1 MDKNINEREICFV
14 TTTLYSKWLEYQN
27 NIIKDMFPN
36 SKCILID
43 GRDNWP
49 LSWFYWIEEVKK
61 SECKYFI
68 HIDEDFFITDKDE
81 LIKVIKKIDD
91 NDIDI
96 IGCPDGYHEYR
107 GANPIAINTFLMVGR
122 VDKLKDINLSNISFM
137 YGTNGWMN
145 NLGLSFKESYK
156 DDFDYKFTKKGGGN
170 LTFEQEPYY
179 AFLWALKDAGCKFD
193 YLFPHFDDRFKS
205 TNPRVE
211 EDSNDIGI
219 HMWYTREWNSNSD
232 VHGMKNIDRYLKL
245 ENEILKK

>member
-81 LIKVIKKIDD
+81 LIKVMKKIDD

-96 IGCPDGYHEYR
+96 IGCPDGYHVSRCQPDCY
-107 GANPIAINTFLMVGR
+107 
-122 VDKLKDINLSNISFM
+122 
-137 YGTNGWMN
+137 
-145 NLGLSFKESYK
+145 
-156 DDFDYKFTKKGGGN
+156 
-170 LTFEQEPYY
+170 
-179 AFLWALKDAGCKFD
+179 
-193 YLFPHFDDRFKS
+193 
-205 TNPRVE
+205 
-211 EDSNDIGI
+211 
-219 HMWYTREWNSNSD
+219 
-232 VHGMKNIDRYLKL
+232 
-245 ENEILKK
+245 